1 MGFGLGWPKSKLM
14 VWTYYNSPILTLFIC
29 SSNVGLVSMKSAQ
42 HLMNKF
48 KKNLLLAPPEQLSVK
63 YFLKSIT

>member
-1 MGFGLGWPKSKLM
+1 
-14 VWTYYNSPILTLFIC
+14 
-29 SSNVGLVSMKSAQ
+29 MKPAQ

-63 YFLKSIT
+63 YFSIFSLFLEIFAKMSDTTKVVTRMKRVKH